1 MTLFGRRAAIPGAA
15 SYSVVDEQ
23 LVIQGE
29 IHTQGT
35 IRIDGRLEGRL
46 HRADT
51 LVVGANGTVCGD
63 IEAREVVVAGT
74 IEGNII
80 ANVRVEIQPTG
91 TILGDIRAAAL
102 MLHEGGAINGHVMVD
117 RTVKPV
123 EGARL
128 ELARERTPAA
138 LQR

>member
-1 MTLFGRRAAIPGAA
+1 MALFARRTALPGAT
-15 SYSVVDEQ
+15 SYSVIDEQ
-23 LVIQGE
+23 LVIHGE

-35 IRIDGRLEGRL
+35 VRVDGRLEGRL

-51 LVVGANGTVCGD
+51 LVVGANGSVSGD

-74 IEGNII
+74 IEGNIV

-91 TILGDIRAAAL
+91 TILGDIRATAL
-102 MLHEGGAINGHVMVD
+102 MLHEGGSINGHVVVD
-117 RTVKPV
+117 RTAKPV
-123 EGARL
+123 EGVRL